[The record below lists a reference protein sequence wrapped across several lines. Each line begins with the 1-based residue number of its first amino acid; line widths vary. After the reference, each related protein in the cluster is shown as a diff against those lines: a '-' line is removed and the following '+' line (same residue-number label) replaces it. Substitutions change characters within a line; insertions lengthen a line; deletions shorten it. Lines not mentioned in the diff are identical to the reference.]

1 MLYLS
6 RKIGESVMINDD
18 IEIQVVS
25 IRGNVIKLGF
35 TFPRNVMVLRKELYE
50 KIRRENL
57 AAAEIGVKL
66 ALDSS
71 SGKNIRAWSNSAVS
85 NLGQDGATHQE
96 IDSKGAISSHKPRDE
111 NHDG

>member
-35 TFPRNVMVLRKELYE
+35 TFPRDVMVLRKELYE
-50 KIRRENL
+50 RIRRENL
-57 AAAEIGVKL
+57 AAAEIEVQL

-71 SGKNIRAWSNSAVS
+71 SGKNIQTWSDSAVPK
-85 NLGQDGATHQE
+85 LGQDGITHQE
-96 IDSKGAISSHKPRDE
+96 PDSGPVASKP
-111 NHDG
+111 DGRRKP